1 MKQIL
6 QSLKTRAT
14 EVADILVLIVKRGQ
28 RLIKTT
34 DTLVSAGTERMLV
47 KFGKAGWLDKARKQ
61 PNKVSIFLD
70 KINTDGLQ
78 STVEAFFNKLDQRLP
93 LGYCNEGRISA
104 IGAKAFFRA
113 IEGRAPVPI
122 PSDEIL
128 EVSLVSIELA
138 GGVQ

>member
-1 MKQIL
+1 M
-6 QSLKTRAT
+6 
-14 EVADILVLIVKRGQ
+14 EVADIPVLIVKHGQ
-28 RLIKTT
+28 LLIMTT
-34 DTLVSAGTERMLV
+34 NSLVSAGTERMLV

-61 PNKVSIFLD
+61 PNKVSMFLD
-70 KINTDGLQ
+70 KIKTDGLQ
-78 STVEAFFNKLDQRLP
+78 PTVEAFFNKLDQRLP

-104 IGAKAFFRA
+104 IGAKAFVRT
-113 IEGRAPVPI
+113 IEGRALVPF